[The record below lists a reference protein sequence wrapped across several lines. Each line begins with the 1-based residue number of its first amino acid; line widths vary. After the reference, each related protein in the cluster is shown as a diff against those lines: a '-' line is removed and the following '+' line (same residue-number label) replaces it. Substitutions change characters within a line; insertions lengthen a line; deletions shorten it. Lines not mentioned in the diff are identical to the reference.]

1 MTDPIADMI
10 AAIKNANQRFHDS
23 LVVPHSK
30 VKEAIVK
37 VLKQEG
43 FIRGYNVMDDP
54 KSKVMKHLV
63 VTLKYGE
70 DKERVIR
77 NIVRISKPGKH
88 IYAQSANLP
97 KVQSGFGIAIVSTSR
112 GIMSSRVAKHNKLG
126 GEIILKVW

>member
-43 FIRGYNVMDDP
+43 FIRGYNVVDDP
-54 KSKVMKHLV
+54 KSKVRKHLV
-63 VTLKYGE
+63 ITLKYGE
-70 DKERVIR
+70 GKERVIR
-77 NIVRISKPGKH
+77 DMVRVSRPGKR
-88 IYAQSANLP
+88 IYSQSANMP
-97 KVQSGFGIAIVSTSR
+97 KVLSGFGIAIISTSK
-112 GIMSSRVAKHNKLG
+112 GIMSSRVAKHRKLG